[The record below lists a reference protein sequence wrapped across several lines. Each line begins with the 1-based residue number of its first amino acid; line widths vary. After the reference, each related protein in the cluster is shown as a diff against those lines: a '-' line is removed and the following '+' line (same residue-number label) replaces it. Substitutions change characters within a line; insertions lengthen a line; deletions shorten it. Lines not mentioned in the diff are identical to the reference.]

1 MIITYAII
9 IPKPNYEK
17 GETMATAKKTSMQV
31 TATEKRLVKLYRE
44 ADSATK
50 KSVMAVLSGKTK
62 EALLETVLT
71 GVIDALTDK

>member
-1 MIITYAII
+1 
-9 IPKPNYEK
+9 
-17 GETMATAKKTSMQV
+17 MATTAKKTSMQV

-62 EALLETVLT
+62 EALLETVLA
-71 GVIDALTDK
+71 GVIDALTDDK

>member
-1 MIITYAII
+1 
-9 IPKPNYEK
+9 
-17 GETMATAKKTSMQV
+17 MQV

-71 GVIDALTDK
+71 GVIDALTDDK